1 MTKVL
6 KLKAKIAI
14 LVGSTLIGLLLLAGF
29 ALYQGRTDLIETRQL
44 QVKTAVE
51 GAYNLAAAYHAR
63 QQAGELS
70 VAEAQKGAA
79 QAIQM
84 LRFGGPDRK
93 SEYVHVWSLE
103 GIGVVHLR
111 SEFIGQDMREKIKDG
126 QGRYTVK
133 QIIAAA
139 REAPNGSFVDTAF
152 PHPGGTEP
160 VSKLQYILQFTPW
173 QWAIGSGVYMDDV
186 ERELRSRLLTEL
198 SIIGLIIIGIG
209 LIAGLIARSI
219 FRQVGGEPSD
229 SIVLMQRAA
238 TGDLTV
244 DIKDAPA
251 GSMLASLSDMIHSL
265 RRMVV
270 DIRQHAEDMKK
281 SVHTINHMSAEVA
294 QTAIIQ
300 NESTSSMAAAIE
312 EMTVSISHISDSA
325 KETEQESIAA
335 AQQAEEGMQRVDS
348 ASREIQHIATTVSEA
363 ATRIRELEQHSNRIS
378 SVAAVIRDIADQTNL
393 LALNAAIEA
402 ARAGEQ
408 GRGFAVVADEVR
420 KLAERTTTATTEI
433 EQMVRGVQSNT
444 SIVVDAMTRALPLV
458 EQGVRSAETA
468 VGALSC
474 IKQGADGTR
483 QRIRD
488 VADASRE
495 QRNVSTDIAQQVEMI
510 AQIVDATSTAMNSAS
525 QAAREMEEIANQ
537 LEKEVGRFRC

>member
-1 MTKVL
+1 
-6 KLKAKIAI
+6 
-14 LVGSTLIGLLLLAGF
+14 
-29 ALYQGRTDLIETRQL
+29 
-44 QVKTAVE
+44 
-51 GAYNLAAAYHAR
+51 
-63 QQAGELS
+63 
-70 VAEAQKGAA
+70 
-79 QAIQM
+79 
-84 LRFGGPDRK
+84 
-93 SEYVHVWSLE
+93 
-103 GIGVVHLR
+103 
-111 SEFIGQDMREKIKDG
+111 
-126 QGRYTVK
+126 
-133 QIIAAA
+133 
-139 REAPNGSFVDTAF
+139 
-152 PHPGGTEP
+152 
-160 VSKLQYILQFTPW
+160 
-173 QWAIGSGVYMDDV
+173 
-186 ERELRSRLLTEL
+186 
-198 SIIGLIIIGIG
+198 
-209 LIAGLIARSI
+209 
-219 FRQVGGEPSD
+219 
-229 SIVLMQRAA
+229 
-238 TGDLTV
+238 
-244 DIKDAPA
+244 
-251 GSMLASLSDMIHSL
+251 
-265 RRMVV
+265 
-270 DIRQHAEDMKK
+270 
-281 SVHTINHMSAEVA
+281 
-294 QTAIIQ
+294 
-300 NESTSSMAAAIE
+300 
-312 EMTVSISHISDSA
+312 
-325 KETEQESIAA
+325 
-335 AQQAEEGMQRVDS
+335 MQRVDS